1 MITFLKRLFF
11 GISKAEKTHKQRY
24 EEYLAKRDALY
35 KEYGW
40 YEPAND
46 PTQLTLFDDN
56 GNLKPS
62 ISVYM
67 EGEPVKEFWK
77 KREIELQTRTAE
89 HKAKVLALDK
99 EYEATIARQKTIEE
113 AIDKEDRYKVML

>member
-1 MITFLKRLFF
+1 
-11 GISKAEKTHKQRY
+11 
-24 EEYLAKRDALY
+24 
-35 KEYGW
+35 
-40 YEPAND
+40 
-46 PTQLTLFDDN
+46 
-56 GNLKPS
+56 
-62 ISVYM
+62 M